1 MSTTIYLLAALAL
14 VALNAFFVATEFA
27 IVKVRATR
35 IEELAARGV
44 KRAVATRE
52 VVRDLNAYLAACQL
66 GITLASLGLGWVGEP
81 AFAHLVEPLFSWL
94 GGGRTIAAHTLAVT
108 VAFVLITVLHVV
120 LGEVV
125 PKTIAV
131 DRAVPTALAVAWP
144 IRGFYRAFYPAIWAM
159 NELSIVIVRAMGL
172 KPVTDE
178 ARAHSGEELR
188 MIVARSRK
196 GGVFSESQ
204 ARLLQRALDFADRSV
219 RQIML
224 PRGDIV
230 YIDVNRT
237 YEENIRTARESGHTR
252 YPVCEGDLDNVIGVL
267 HIKDMFVHAEAVS
280 DQRDLRALA
289 REPMFVPESL
299 AIDKLLTDFRKQRL
313 HMGIVID
320 EHGGVS
326 GLVTL
331 EDVLE
336 ELTGEIQDEFDEEEP
351 KVRRLADGR
360 VSVDATL
367 AIDELERQ
375 LGIPEIPED
384 EIDTLGGLVLSRLG
398 RMARVGDAVELG
410 GRSVRVS
417 RVRGRRILRLVV
429 EPLPADE
436 AATADSA
443 PPDRVSR

>member
-1 MSTTIYLLAALAL
+1 MTTSIYLLAALAL

-52 VVRDLNAYLAACQL
+52 VVSDLNAYLAACQL

-94 GGGRTIAAHTLAVT
+94 GAGRVIAAHTLAVA

-131 DRAVPTALAVAWP
+131 DRALPTALAVAWP
-144 IRGFYRAFYPAIWAM
+144 IRMFYRAFYPAIWSM

-172 KPVTDE
+172 KPVT
-178 ARAHSGEELR
+178 AASLAHSGEELR
-188 MIVARSRK
+188 MIVARSRM

-237 YEENIRTARESGHTR
+237 YEDNIRTARESGHTR

-289 REPMFVPESL
+289 REPMFVPETL
-299 AIDKLLTDFRKQRL
+299 AIDKLLTDFRRQRL

-351 KVRRLADGR
+351 KVRKLPDGR
-360 VSVDATL
+360 LSVDATL
-367 AIDELERQ
+367 PVDEIEPQ
-375 LGIPEIPED
+375 LGIQEAPED
-384 EIDTLGGLVLSRLG
+384 EIDTLGGLVLARLG
-398 RMARVGDAVELG
+398 RMARIGDAVEVG
-410 GRSVRVS
+410 GRTVRVS

-429 EPLPADE
+429 EPPAAGE
-436 AATADSA
+436 AAN
-443 PPDRVSR
+443 RRR